1 MVPILYGHQ
10 YIGTIKNRH
19 NHQDVK
25 NVLTATLPLVLFLPI
40 LIKEI
45 TDKWMNVLMR
55 EVIVL

>member
-1 MVPILYGHQ
+1 M
-10 YIGTIKNRH
+10 GTIKNRH